1 MSEPENLCVC
11 THVLLPLST
20 VSPKRQFPFLTNSAS
35 LPCLGRHHSSKQH
48 CKIWL
53 PNPPWCTC
61 GGKNIHLMSTVVS
74 SVTGRA
80 RELEA
85 ADALD
90 GFWRPAPHCGKGHT
104 GFGWAHRAPIGLEQQ
119 QSYIELFLAIHHILK
134 TQFHSS
140 FLLEQL
146 LCPSKGR

>member
-35 LPCLGRHHSSKQH
+35 LPCLGRHRSSKHH
-48 CKIWL
+48 CKIWFL
-53 PNPPWCTC
+53 NPPWCTC

-80 RELEA
+80 QELKA

-104 GFGWAHRAPIGLEQQ
+104 GFGWAHRAPVGLEQQ